1 MPDKIYSNVES
12 NEKGSDFSD
21 SSRTSLENDSMSPTA
36 APLRTLPDGNPVSP
50 ANGRRKVEHWNRE
63 SSSYPPEL
71 LDLAQPP
78 IDLFTLGRA
87 SALTKPRVAIVGTRN
102 STAYGE
108 RVTRTLA
115 RALTR
120 AGASIVSGMAR
131 GIDAAAHRTA
141 LECGGNTV
149 AVLGTGV
156 DVPYPVGHR
165 VLHQTIVDQGLVLSE
180 NPPGAKAYQ
189 GAFPRR
195 NRIIAALA
203 PVTIVVE
210 AGFRSGA
217 LNTAGQALE
226 LNRTV
231 AAVPGPIDSDQ
242 SRGSNQLLRDG
253 AILIAAPED
262 ALTLLGLTAPPEPPP
277 PLLPDS
283 EQKIWEATSTSY
295 LSTDALPAI
304 TGLSMAE
311 CLAAI
316 TSLEILGLVE
326 CSLAGDIRRR

>member
-1 MPDKIYSNVES
+1 VRYQP
-12 NEKGSDFSD
+12 GSTDCPVGTGPAIQG
-21 SSRTSLENDSMSPTA
+21 SRSTSRA
-36 APLRTLPDGNPVSP
+36 APLSVQRWQRGHP
-50 ANGRRKVEHWNRE
+50 
-63 SSSYPPEL
+63 SYPLEL
-71 LDLAQPP
+71 DELSQPP
-78 IDLFTLGRA
+78 AEVFALGDA
-87 SALTKPRVAIVGTRN
+87 SALTRPRVAIVGTRN

-108 RVTRTLA
+108 RVTRTLT
-115 RALTR
+115 RALVR
-120 AGASIVSGMAR
+120 GGVSIVSGMAR

-141 LECGGNTV
+141 LEEGGNTV

-165 VLHQTIVDQGLVLSE
+165 VLHQTIADQGLVLSE
-180 NPPGAKAYQ
+180 NPPGAKAYK

-226 LNRTV
+226 LGRTV

-242 SRGSNQLLRDG
+242 SRGANQLLRDG
-253 AILIAAPED
+253 AVLIAAPED
-262 ALTLLGLTAPPEPPP
+262 ALTLLGISAPPCGAP

-283 EQKIWEATSTSY
+283 EQKVWDCTSAAY
-295 LSTDALPAI
+295 LSTDSLPAL
-304 TGLSMAE
+304 TGLTMAA

-316 TSLEILGLVE
+316 TSLEIMGLVE
-326 CSLAGDIRRR
+326 CSLAGELRRRS

>member
-1 MPDKIYSNVES
+1 MTVQLNMTAIKPPA
-12 NEKGSDFSD
+12 
-21 SSRTSLENDSMSPTA
+21 ENNLRPEEVVPIA
-36 APLRTLPDGNPVSP
+36 ASVQ
-50 ANGRRKVEHWNRE
+50 HWSRE
-63 SSSYPPEL
+63 SPNYPSEL
-71 LDLAQPP
+71 GELAQPP
-78 IDLFTLGRA
+78 RELYAIGRV
-87 SALTKPRVAIVGTRN
+87 SALSKPRVAIVGTRN

-108 RVTRTLA
+108 RITRTLT
-115 RALTR
+115 RALVR
-120 AGASIVSGMAR
+120 SGVSIVSGMAR

-141 LECGGNTV
+141 LEEGGNTV

-165 VLHQTIVDQGLVLSE
+165 LLHRAIAEKGLVLSE
-180 NPPGAKAYQ
+180 YPPGTKA
-189 GAFPRR
+189 GPGVFPKR

-226 LNRTV
+226 LSRVV

-253 AILIAAPED
+253 AVLIAAPDD
-262 ALTLLGLTAPPEPPP
+262 ALALLGISPPKAALPPP
-277 PLLPDS
+277 PLLPES
-283 EQKIWEATSTSY
+283 EQKIWDAIADGFVSIDDLPAATS
-295 LSTDALPAI
+295 LSI
-304 TGLSMAE
+304 AE

-316 TSLEILGLVE
+316 TSLEIMGLVE
-326 CSLAGDIRRR
+326 CSLAGEIKRR

>member
-1 MPDKIYSNVES
+1 MALPVPTRSLDTARADEASTPQVGANAGIVQCWAP
-12 NEKGSDFSD
+12 GSTD
-21 SSRTSLENDSMSPTA
+21 
-36 APLRTLPDGNPVSP
+36 
-50 ANGRRKVEHWNRE
+50 
-63 SSSYPPEL
+63 YPSEL
-71 LDLAQPP
+71 ADLANPP
-78 IDLFTLGRA
+78 RKLFAIGRP
-87 SALTKPRVAIVGTRN
+87 SALSKPRAAIVGTRN

-108 RVTRTLA
+108 RITRTL
-115 RALTR
+115 TR
-120 AGASIVSGMAR
+120 TLVRSGVSIVSGMAR

-141 LECGGNTV
+141 LEEGGNTV

-165 VLHQTIVDQGLVLSE
+165 LLHKAIGERGLVLSE
-180 NPPGAKAYQ
+180 NPPGTRAGQ
-189 GAFPRR
+189 GAFPKR

-226 LNRTV
+226 LGRVV

-253 AILIAAPED
+253 AILIAAPDD
-262 ALTLLGLTAPPEPPP
+262 ALALLGISPPKAALPPP

-283 EQKIWEATSTSY
+283 EQKIWDAIADGFV
-295 LSTDALPAI
+295 STDALPAA
-304 TGLSMAE
+304 TNLSIAE

-316 TSLEILGLVE
+316 TSLEIMGLVE
-326 CSLAGDIRRR
+326 CSLAGEIKRR